1 MKDINKIMQQ
11 AQEMQNKMAEIQQN
25 LSSIEVS
32 GNSGG
37 GVVEVTLSGKG
48 DAKKIKIDPSV
59 IDSKDIEVLEDLV
72 VAAINDARAKLE
84 KKISEEMSK
93 VTGGLKLPPGMN
105 FPS

>member
-1 MKDINKIMQQ
+1 
-11 AQEMQNKMAEIQQN
+11 MAEIQQN

-59 IDSKDIEVLEDLV
+59 FDSKDIEVLEDLV

>member
-48 DAKKIKIDPSV
+48 DAKKIKIDPSDF
-59 IDSKDIEVLEDLV
+59 DS
-72 VAAINDARAKLE
+72 
-84 KKISEEMSK
+84 
-93 VTGGLKLPPGMN
+93 
-105 FPS
+105 

>member
-11 AQEMQNKMAEIQQN
+11 AQEMQNKMAEIQEN
-25 LSSIEVS
+25 LSSIEIS

-37 GVVEVTLSGKG
+37 GVVEITLSGKG
-48 DAKKIKIDPSV
+48 DARKVKIDPSV
-59 IDSKDIEVLEDLV
+59 YDSKDIEVLEDLV
-72 VAAINDARAKLE
+72 VAAINSARARLE

-93 VTGGLKLPPGMN
+93 ITGGLKLPPGMN